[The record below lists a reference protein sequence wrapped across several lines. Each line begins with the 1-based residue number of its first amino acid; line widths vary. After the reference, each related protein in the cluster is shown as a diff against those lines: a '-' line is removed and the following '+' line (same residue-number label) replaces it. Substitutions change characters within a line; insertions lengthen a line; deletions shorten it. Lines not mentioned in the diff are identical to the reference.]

1 MIRFHLK
8 CAENHEF
15 ESWFQSG
22 EAFDKLV
29 TAKMVTCATC
39 GSTDVEKMIMAP
51 AVSKSS
57 AISVPKQTEATL
69 AAMREKVEKE
79 SDYVGTSF
87 AKEARDMHDGV
98 VPERPIYGEANLNDA
113 KKLVDDGIP
122 VVPLPFV
129 PKKKAN

>member
-39 GSTDVEKMIMAP
+39 GSTDVEKKIMAP

-57 AISVPKQTEATL
+57 AISVPKQTEAAL
-69 AAMREKVEKE
+69 AAMRE
-79 SDYVGTSF
+79 
-87 AKEARDMHDGV
+87 
-98 VPERPIYGEANLNDA
+98 
-113 KKLVDDGIP
+113 
-122 VVPLPFV
+122 
-129 PKKKAN
+129 